1 MTRCRFKFHSG
12 THVSLR
18 TCRLYVLPSTSTA
31 KSPPIFAEHHFT
43 RCFCVL
49 CCASRD
55 FEEPIFGCVSEIS
68 CSKLQQFDQ
77 FLGKIKLNLMKIPL
91 FIYFWFLQLK

>member
-1 MTRCRFKFHSG
+1 MNPSPPQPKVQSNPISLDQSARTMTRCRFKFHSG

-55 FEEPIFGCVSEIS
+55 FEEPIFG
-68 CSKLQQFDQ
+68 
-77 FLGKIKLNLMKIPL
+77 
-91 FIYFWFLQLK
+91 